1 MWPVV
6 FDCRTPGRLGGGAA
20 CLLTTTGPDLLLFF
34 CSLGLDL
41 ASRLMAERSFSSDIS
56 SYEDGGDVAECL
68 IGPFLD
74 RPVFDRSLE
83 GLEPTVDLAYVRLDI
98 GSSSSLTSSTYATLE
113 VGLMSRDMV

>member
-1 MWPVV
+1 M
-6 FDCRTPGRLGGGAA
+6 
-20 CLLTTTGPDLLLFF
+20 LTTTGPDLLLFF
-34 CSLGLDL
+34 GSLGLDL
-41 ASRLMAERSFSSDIS
+41 ASRLMAELSFSSDIS
-56 SYEDGGDVAECL
+56 SYESGGDVAECL

-83 GLEPTVDLAYVRLDI
+83 GEPTVDFAYVRLDI